1 MVVLT
6 AKPFIQGKFT
16 VISGP
21 VQSEKTEK
29 IESFL
34 DAVVDSGY
42 KQDSNI
48 LVFRH
53 PMDDPSPEYVG
64 RHKVMVTHRVEDI
77 YKNVKPSTR
86 TVIISGASH
95 FSSDLVSLADA
106 LIRSNRDVITSVLN
120 LDSECYP
127 HGTAPGLMALADEVL
142 LAKAICSHPLC
153 SEEANRSSS
162 EQGKYLPL
170 CTHHFHYY
178 SAPPISAKDVGA
190 LELFLGPM
198 FSGKSTAWHREQ
210 IKLQRKG
217 VPYVVFKWKGDAR
230 YGESAG
236 NEFEEG
242 YVTLHDGTKIPAI
255 LVRDALDTKTYLRQ
269 HTEIREVFRDENQF
283 YDKIYEVT
291 AEQLGEG
298 YHLYDTGL
306 PRGFNRASFR
316 DVPKLMCLADK
327 INMHYAICVKCGDP
341 ATENQRINQ
350 ADKSLIK
357 VGGAGDY
364 EARCLKDWSLD
375 GEPEMKYKLER
386 FEWK

>member
-1 MVVLT
+1 MSLN
-6 AKPFIQGKFT
+6 AKPFVQGKFT

-34 DAVVDSGY
+34 DAIVDSGY

-53 PMDDPSPEYVG
+53 PMDDPNPEYIG

-77 YKNVKPSTR
+77 YQNVKPSTR

-95 FSSDLVSLADA
+95 FSSELVDLTDA
-106 LIRSNRDVITSVLN
+106 LMRSNRDVVASGLN

-127 HGTAPGLMALADEVL
+127 HGIMPGLMALADNVI
-142 LAKAICSHPLC
+142 LAKAICSQSRC
-153 SEEANRSSS
+153 TEEANRSTL
-162 EQGKYLPL
+162 EDGKYLPL
-170 CTHHFHYY
+170 CTHHFYY
-178 SAPPISAKDVGA
+178 YTSPPISHQETGM

-210 IKLQRKG
+210 IKMQRKG
-217 VPYVVFKWKGDAR
+217 LPYVVIKWKEDVR
-230 YGESAG
+230 YGEKEGEES
-236 NEFEEG
+236 EEG
-242 YVTLHDGTKIPAI
+242 HVTLHSQEKIPAI
-255 LVRDALDTKTYLRQ
+255 LVKDALSVETYLRQ
-269 HTEIREVFRDENQF
+269 NAEIREVFIDEAQF
-283 YDKIYEVT
+283 FPGLFGAAT
-291 AEQLGEG
+291 RLLREG
-298 YHLYDTGL
+298 YHFYATGL

-341 ATENQRINQ
+341 ATENQRLNQ
-350 ADKSLIK
+350 EDKALIK

-364 EARCLKDWSLD
+364 EARCLKDWTLE
-375 GEPEMKYKLER
+375 GEPELKYKFEK
-386 FEWK
+386 FEW

>member
-1 MVVLT
+1 MSLN
-6 AKPFIQGKFT
+6 AKPFVQGKFT

-53 PMDDPSPEYVG
+53 PMDDPAPEYIG

-77 YKNVKPSTR
+77 YQNVKPSTR

-95 FSSDLVSLADA
+95 FSSELVSLADA
-106 LIRSNRDVITSVLN
+106 LIRSNRDVIATVLN

-127 HGTAPGLMALADEVL
+127 HGTAPELMALADEVL
-142 LAKAICSHPLC
+142 LAKAICSHSLC
-153 SEEANRSSS
+153 TSEEANRSSS
-162 EQGKYLPL
+162 EQGKFLPL
-170 CTHHFHYY
+170 CTHHYHYY
-178 SAPPISAKDVGA
+178 SAPPISNQNVGT

-210 IKLQRKG
+210 IKMQRKG
-217 VPYVVFKWKGDAR
+217 VPYVVFKWKEDVR
-230 YGESAG
+230 YGEKG
-236 NEFEEG
+236 GEEFEDG
-242 YVTLHDGTKIPAI
+242 QVSLHSGEKIPA
-255 LVRDALDTKTYLRQ
+255 VMVKDAAGMETYLRQ
-269 HTEIREVFRDENQF
+269 HKEIREVFRDEAQF
-283 YDKIYEVT
+283 FHKLYDVT
-291 AEQLGEG
+291 VRLLGEG
-298 YHLYDTGL
+298 YHFHDTGL
-306 PRGFNRASFR
+306 PRGFNRKGFN

-327 INMHYAICVKCGDP
+327 IKMHYAICVKCGHP
-341 ATENQRINQ
+341 ATDNQRLNQ
-350 ADKSLIK
+350 EDKALIK

-364 EARCLKDWSLD
+364 EARCLKDWTLE
-375 GEPEMKYKLER
+375 GEPELKYKFEK
-386 FEWK
+386 FEW